1 MQRVLLIAGVL
12 VLLLLT
18 VALWLSLEPSPKA
31 PNERTANTTKKK
43 HQPLEPSDD
52 QVKIHSPSNETR
64 PQLTQ
69 AAPAHAANPEKDTG
83 FRPIVETQ
91 SNATLPPATA
101 MNSTEGLTPPS
112 EGAQPVPSGPDTDRG
127 SHEPLMHASDGRST
141 DSQVVPP
148 RPDSDVPAQS
158 PPRKSEAKTQTID
171 PPGNSTARTG
181 ALAPPTTVAKSQP
194 GTGQGPPAARV
205 APDTA
210 QRQARR
216 QRPPAPPG
224 RYETTMTA
232 TARAS
237 ANDRGQVIDRIR
249 RGTILNVTGSEGDW
263 LVVYSKRKN
272 ITVYVNRDEAMLHTR
287 PTPVSTDVPEDR
299 WPEVEQAIRQAFL
312 RNNVVGIQATFIG
325 NTAYLKGKVRT
336 DSERERAEIFA
347 RSVLEV
353 KHVFNG
359 IRVE

>member
-43 HQPLEPSDD
+43 RQPLEPSDD
-52 QVKIHSPSNETR
+52 QVKTHSPSNETR
-64 PQLTQ
+64 PQPTQ
-69 AAPAHAANPEKDTG
+69 AAPAHAANPQKDTG
-83 FRPIVETQ
+83 FRPIAETR

-112 EGAQPVPSGPDTDRG
+112 KGAQPVPSSAETDRS

-148 RPDSDVPAQS
+148 RPDSDVPAKS
-158 PPRKSEAKTQTID
+158 PARKSEAKTQTID
-171 PPGNSTARTG
+171 PPGNSIARTG
-181 ALAPPTTVAKSQP
+181 ALAPPTIVAKNP
-194 GTGQGPPAARV
+194 GTGQAPPA
-205 APDTA
+205 PSTTH
-210 QRQARR
+210 RQARR

-263 LVVYSKRKN
+263 LIVYSKRKN
-272 ITVYVNRDEAMLHTR
+272 ITVYVNRDEAMLQTR

-312 RNNVVGIQATFIG
+312 RNNIVGIQATFIG

-336 DSERERAEIFA
+336 DRERERAEIFA